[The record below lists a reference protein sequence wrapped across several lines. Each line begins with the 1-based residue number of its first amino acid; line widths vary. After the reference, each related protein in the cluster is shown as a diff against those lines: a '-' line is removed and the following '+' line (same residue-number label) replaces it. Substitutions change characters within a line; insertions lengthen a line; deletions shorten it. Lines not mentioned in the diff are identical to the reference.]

1 MRNIYN
7 KLIILS
13 LLVVGIAIFSCS
25 DEDEYLK
32 YVEGGEISYTGKIDS
47 LKVYPG
53 LNRVKIE
60 GSIYSLHL

>member
-1 MRNIYN
+1 MKNLYN
-7 KLIILS
+7 KLIVLA
-13 LLVVGIAIFSCS
+13 LLVVGLVIFSCS

-53 LNRVKIE
+53 LNRVRIE
-60 GSIYSLHL
+60 GLF